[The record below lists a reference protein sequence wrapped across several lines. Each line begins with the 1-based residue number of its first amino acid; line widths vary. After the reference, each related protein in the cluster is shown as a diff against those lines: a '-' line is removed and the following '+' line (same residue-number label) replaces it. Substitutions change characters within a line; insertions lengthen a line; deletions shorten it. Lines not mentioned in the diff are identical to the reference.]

1 VTPGVFFDER
11 RRSRRRISDC
21 FTVLQL
27 LKDKLTMPATLS
39 AVLIEELESAF
50 DRRSPERW
58 ARIVRRVAKLFLA
71 DAHRFNEDQIAVFD
85 DVFLRLIERADA
97 QALALLSNDLCGV
110 SAAPQKAIRQ
120 LAFHDDISVAG
131 PVLRRSRNLLDKDL
145 IDIANARGQQHLLE
159 ISGRQTLNPSLSDR
173 LVERGETAV
182 LDKLIQNLGARFSDE
197 GSAALVAKARLD
209 DELAKAL
216 VRRSDIPPALRRE
229 LVAKVSDARIRSMQ
243 AMPPA
248 LQGKIKEAIATKAER
263 AETSPPT
270 PVDYSAALSR
280 MAELSRKGG
289 LNDRSVNRFA
299 VEHEYVD
306 VAAALSFLSGAPVEV
321 IVSLIES
328 AELEGLM
335 VACKAARLNWSTTT
349 MIIRHRP
356 GCPAVTHGE
365 LEQAQAAFYALS
377 LSVAQRTIRL
387 W

>member
-1 VTPGVFFDER
+1 LLSPTC
-11 RRSRRRISDC
+11 ILQ
-21 FTVLQL
+21 LQL
-27 LKDKLTMPATLS
+27 LKDKLTMAATLS
-39 AVLIEELESAF
+39 AALIAELESAF
-50 DRRSPERW
+50 DSRTPERW
-58 ARIVRRVAKLFLA
+58 ARILRQVTKLFLA
-71 DAHRFNEDQIAVFD
+71 DAHRLNKSQIAVFD
-85 DVFLRLIERADA
+85 DVFLRLMEWADA

-120 LAFHDDISVAG
+120 LAFHDDVSVAG
-131 PVLRRSRNLLDKDL
+131 PVLRRSRNLPDQDL

-182 LDKLIQNLGARFSDE
+182 LGKLIQNLGARFSE
-197 GSAALVAKARLD
+197 AGCAALVAKARQD

-216 VRRSDIPPALRRE
+216 VRRSDVSPELRRE
-229 LVAKVSDARIRSMQ
+229 LAAKVSDARTRSMQ

-248 LQGKIKEAIATKAER
+248 LREKIKEAIATKAER
-263 AETSPPT
+263 AETSAPT

-306 VAAALSFLSGAPVEV
+306 VAAALSFLSGTPVEV
-321 IVSLIES
+321 IVPLIES
-328 AELEGLM
+328 PELEGLM

-365 LEQAQAAFYALS
+365 FEQAQAAFDALS